1 VTPVPTSDRGG
12 AGVDDLGDA
21 AASTAGIALPAASAD
36 LSRQRSLGG
45 FYAFAAY
52 LLWGFL
58 PLYFLL
64 LAPTKPFELVAWRIL
79 LSLAFCALLLTVTR
93 SWGRLAAIMRQRR
106 LLWLT
111 ALAGVLIYINWQVFI
126 LGALSGHVIE
136 TSLGYFIN
144 PIVTV
149 MLGVLVLHERLRS
162 TQWIA
167 IGIAVAAVVVIIVGY
182 GAVPWIALTLAAS
195 FGLYGLVKKHI
206 GPSVDA
212 VSGLTLE
219 TLWLTPVAAVV
230 LAVVG
235 VTQGLTMGAS
245 GWQHAVLLSLAGV
258 ITAVPL
264 LLFAAGARRAPLTLI
279 GILQF
284 VAPILQFLIGWLV
297 LKEPM
302 PLERWIG
309 FGLVWVALT
318 VLTVDSLLHARRA
331 RRAEASVSPS

>member
-1 VTPVPTSDRGG
+1 MPPT
-12 AGVDDLGDA
+12 
-21 AASTAGIALPAASAD
+21 GIESA
-36 LSRQRSLGG
+36 RERSLGG
-45 FYAFAAY
+45 VYAFSAY

-64 LAPTKPFELVAWRIL
+64 LAPTEPFELVAWRIL
-79 LSLAFCALLLTVTR
+79 LSLIFCALLLTVTR
-93 SWGRLAAIMRQRR
+93 TWRRLAAIMRQRR

-149 MLGVLVLHERLRS
+149 MLGVLVLHERLRRA
-162 TQWIA
+162 QWVA
-167 IGIAVAAVVVIIVGY
+167 IGIAVVAVVVIIVGY
-182 GAVPWIALTLAAS
+182 GAFPWIALTLAAS
-195 FGLYGLVKKHI
+195 FGVYGLVKNKV

-230 LAVVG
+230 LIVVG
-235 VTQGLTMGAS
+235 VTGGLTMGTS
-245 GWQHAVLLSLAGV
+245 GWEHALLLSLAGV

-297 LKEPM
+297 LQEPM

-318 VLTVDSLLHARRA
+318 ILTVDSVLHTRRA
-331 RRAEASVSPS
+331 RLAAASAD